1 MISLLNINQCAVI
14 QNANTNKGGGR
25 KTQETLTVFLEAFK
39 IQTKIK
45 IQHYT
50 VCKEE

>member
-1 MISLLNINQCAVI
+1 MISLLNINQCALI
-14 QNANTNKGGGR
+14 QNANTNKGGGG
-25 KTQETLTVFLEAFK
+25 TQETLTVFLEAFK